1 MVQFFW
7 SDAGSWASGF
17 AIDNVGV
24 GSLSDY
30 NAAAD
35 KAVFGNWNLE
45 EFGAGVYDYSRV
57 PLSQVSPVMVTSVV
71 SNNGFND
78 LTDVSFEVEVFQDG
92 ASQGVWPSD
101 QTSTTLLS
109 LDKDTLSSTTDY
121 TPTIG
126 DVSFEV
132 TVMNMTGDDDAA
144 DDMAGASMMLQLTRM
159 LVTLMALRHLLIQEQ
174 ATSSE
179 TYSIYT

>member
-1 MVQFFW
+1 MV
-7 SDAGSWASGF
+7 S
-17 AIDNVGV
+17 
-24 GSLSDY
+24 
-30 NAAAD
+30 
-35 KAVFGNWNLE
+35 
-45 EFGAGVYDYSRV
+45 
-57 PLSQVSPVMVTSVV
+57 SVV

-101 QTSTTLLS
+101 QTSATLLS

-132 TVMNMTGDDDAA
+132 TVMNRLEMT
-144 DDMAGASMMLQLTRM
+144 MLQMTW
-159 LVTLMALRHLLIQEQ
+159 Q
-174 ATSSE
+174 ARQ
-179 TYSIYT
+179 